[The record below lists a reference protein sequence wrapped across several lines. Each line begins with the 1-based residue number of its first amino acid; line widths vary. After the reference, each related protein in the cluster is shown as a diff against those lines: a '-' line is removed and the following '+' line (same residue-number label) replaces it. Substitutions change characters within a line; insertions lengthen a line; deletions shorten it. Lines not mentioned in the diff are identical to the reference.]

1 MLVAI
6 TSVLQETSARVR
18 RPQYA
23 NVRML
28 PASTVVNVL
37 DPQLDLFD
45 SLFEANGRK
54 ALLFYYQLADT
65 PVSCEFEYCIATVL
79 TVMHFH

>member
-1 MLVAI
+1 MLM
-6 TSVLQETSARVR
+6 
-18 RPQYA
+18 YA
-23 NVRML
+23 PSPPL
-28 PASTVVNVL
+28 SIVNVFV
-37 DPQLDLFD
+37 PQLDLFD

-79 TVMHFH
+79 AVMHFH